1 MSSSY
6 ILRGTAANHTLRI
19 FAADSTQLVSEARR
33 RHELT
38 PDATAALGR
47 LMTGAVLFGL
57 TLSKHEKSRISL
69 RVEGDGPLRYMVA
82 EGTVSEELGGG
93 HASARGYV
101 GNAQAELPLRTT
113 DGKLDVGAL
122 VGRGELAVTR
132 LLENGEPYTSSVVLQ
147 SGEIADDLAY
157 YLAASEQ
164 IPSAVLLGVY
174 LEHGEV
180 HTAGGLLVQV
190 MPGADDA
197 QVELMER
204 NIASLGNITGALR
217 NMNLLEVVQRVTEG
231 LGLELLEESLPLSFA
246 CRCSRER
253 VLSTLTYF
261 SLEERRDMMSQGG
274 QEAVC
279 HWCNTHYHLTPQEIE
294 GLNDDLDGKQDG
306 EQDGEQTE
314 LPTSTGARA

>member
-19 FAADSTQLVSEARR
+19 FAADSSALVSEARR

-82 EGTVSEELGGG
+82 EGTVSEELKGG

-101 GNAQAELPLRTT
+101 GNAGAELPLRAT

-122 VGRGELAVTR
+122 VGKGELAVTR
-132 LLENGEPYTSSVVLQ
+132 LLENGEPYTSSVALQ

-217 NMNLLEVVQRVTEG
+217 NMNLLELVQRVTEG

-294 GLNDDLDGKQDG
+294 GLNNDL
-306 EQDGEQTE
+306 DGEQTE
-314 LPTSTGARA
+314 LPTSIGARA

>member
-19 FAADSTQLVSEARR
+19 FAADSSALVSEAKR

-69 RVEGDGPLRYMVA
+69 RVEGDGPLRYIVA
-82 EGTVSEELGGG
+82 EGTVSEELTSG

-101 GNAQAELPLRTT
+101 GNASAELPLRAS

-122 VGRGELAVTR
+122 VGKGELAVTR
-132 LLENGEPYTSSVVLQ
+132 LLENGEPYTSSVALQ

-157 YLAASEQ
+157 YLVASEQ

-174 LEHGEV
+174 LERGEV

-217 NMNLLEVVQRVTEG
+217 NLNLLEVVQRVTEG
-231 LGLELLEESLPLSFA
+231 LGLELLEESLPLTFA

-294 GLNDDLDGKQDG
+294 GLSDDL
-306 EQDGEQTE
+306 DGEQTE

>member
-19 FAADSTQLVSEARR
+19 LATDSSTLVSETKR

-38 PDATAALGR
+38 PDASAALGR

-57 TLSKHEKSRISL
+57 TLSKHEKSRISI

-82 EGTVSEELGGG
+82 EGTVSEELKGG

-101 GNAQAELPLRTT
+101 GNSSAELPLRTS

-122 VGRGELAVTR
+122 VGQGELAVTR
-132 LLENGEPYTSSVVLQ
+132 LLENGEPYTSSVALQ

-157 YLAASEQ
+157 YLAVSEQ

-190 MPGADDA
+190 MPGADDE
-197 QVELMER
+197 QVEHLER
-204 NIASLGNITGALR
+204 NIAALGNITTALR
-217 NMNLLEVVQRVTEG
+217 NMSLLELVQRVTEG

-253 VLSTLTYF
+253 LLSTLTYF
-261 SLEERRDMMSQGG
+261 SLEERKDMMAQGG

-294 GLNDDLDGKQDG
+294 GLDDDMNG
-306 EQDGEQTE
+306 EQSEI
-314 LPTSTGARA
+314 PKSTGVQA

>member
-19 FAADSTQLVSEARR
+19 FAADSSALVSEARR

-82 EGTVSEELGGG
+82 EGTVSEELRGG

-101 GNAQAELPLRTT
+101 GNARAELPLRAS

-132 LLENGEPYTSSVVLQ
+132 LLENGEPYTSSVALQ

-174 LEHGEV
+174 LEHGDV

-190 MPGADDA
+190 MPGADDVD
-197 QVELMER
+197 VERMER
-204 NIASLGNITGALR
+204 NIAGLGNITGALR

-294 GLNDDLDGKQDG
+294 GLNDDLDG
-306 EQDGEQTE
+306 EQTE
-314 LPTSTGARA
+314 LPTSIGARA